1 MQIAVPFL
9 SAGIG
14 VLIVVLCFLISEP
27 ELLDDPPIQRMFGRL
42 ASLGAVL
49 FVIGIVCL
57 FLH

>member
-1 MQIAVPFL
+1 MQAAVPFL
-9 SAGIG
+9 SGGIG
-14 VLIVVLCFLISEP
+14 IFIVVVMFLVIEP